1 MIQSYRVDRRR
12 CLLRYFLPKYGR
24 GKARRMEPAKV
35 IFGVQRDSEIRK
47 GLNERIWTRNGTLT
61 MR

>member
-1 MIQSYRVDRRR
+1 
-12 CLLRYFLPKYGR
+12 
-24 GKARRMEPAKV
+24 MEPAKV